1 MLEALFTSVIATE
14 GIAVSSFLTCLAG
27 SLVLGALL
35 AFVFTYRSKTNYT
48 KSFVG
53 TLLILPAVVAIVIMM
68 VSGSIGTGIAV
79 AGTCSLVRFRSIPG
93 TAREI
98 GAIFLAMAVG
108 LACGMGYLG
117 FAAIF
122 AVVMGIVTLI
132 YNLTSLGEHSADSLD
147 KVLRITVP
155 EDLEYGAAFGD
166 VFSRYTTQANL
177 IGVKTTNLGSL
188 NRLTYSVRLKEAGT
202 EKALIDDLRVRNG
215 NLEINMMVRGAEEGE
230 TL

>member
-68 VSGSIGTGIAV
+68 VSGSIGAGAPV
-79 AGTCSLVRFRSIPG
+79 AGPFSLVRSRSLPG
-93 TAREI
+93 PAREI
-98 GAIFLAMAVG
+98 GALFLAMAVG

>member
-1 MLEALFTSVIATE
+1 MLEELFSSVIASE
-14 GIAVSSFLTCLAG
+14 GIAVSSFLTCLLG
-27 SLVLGALL
+27 SLLMGAFL
-35 AFVFTYRSKTNYT
+35 AFVFTYKSKTTYT

-79 AGTCSLVRFRSIPG
+79 AGTFSLVRFRSIPG

>member
-1 MLEALFTSVIATE
+1 MLEELFSSVIASE
-14 GIAVSSFLTCLAG
+14 GIAVSSFLTCLLG
-27 SLVLGALL
+27 SLLMGAFL
-35 AFVFTYRSKTNYT
+35 AFVFTYKSKTTYT

-79 AGTCSLVRFRSIPG
+79 AGTFSLVRFRSIPG

-122 AVVMGIVTLI
+122 AVVMGIVTLL
-132 YNLTSLGEHSADSLD
+132 YNLSS
-147 KVLRITVP
+147 
-155 EDLEYGAAFGD
+155 
-166 VFSRYTTQANL
+166 
-177 IGVKTTNLGSL
+177 LGSL

-202 EKALIDDLRVRNG
+202 EKDLIDDLRVRNG
-215 NLEINMMVRGAEEGE
+215 NLEINMMVRGTGEGE

>member
-79 AGTCSLVRFRSIPG
+79 AGPFSLVRFRSIPG

>member
-79 AGTCSLVRFRSIPG
+79 AGTFSLVRFHSIPG

>member
-79 AGTCSLVRFRSIPG
+79 AGTFSLVRFRSIPG

>member
-68 VSGSIGTGIAV
+68 VSGSLGAGVAV
-79 AGTCSLVRFRSIPG
+79 AGTFSLVRFRSAAG

>member
-1 MLEALFTSVIATE
+1 M
-14 GIAVSSFLTCLAG
+14 
-27 SLVLGALL
+27 
-35 AFVFTYRSKTNYT
+35 FTYRSKTNYT

-79 AGTCSLVRFRSIPG
+79 AGTFSLVRFRSIPG